1 MTSLLK
7 VYAFALGALC
17 MIGHALAAPAV
28 AADDKKAA
36 RLASQVAAEL
46 ARECPVADP
55 ADVAAQNHCR
65 QGMFFGSSLKGS
77 LTDFVLWGRQ
87 RNTTTLLKDTSLTQF
102 GPDVVTNMYLPLF
115 MFNGKYSVEY
125 VESEGLYRIRLHTAF
140 RNRLPPGNYAYPFWH
155 DAEKW
160 TTYQNA
166 NEVLLW
172 WDPAK
177 DKIRILQFTALGANP
192 PLLPV
197 TQVAHAFDGKW
208 LWTDAQGRTQPKV
221 SLFDGLF
228 EPTNPHLA
236 RIEATY
242 KAMALRLREGQCNDC
257 HVPNNP
263 DKSKRLV
270 LLQTPAH
277 AAAEI
282 KRLLKSIR
290 SDRMPRDAFGIE
302 QPLDHLTKAALLE
315 DGVAFDS
322 ALDDA
327 KRWET
332 EQGEVLRMARG
343 SFPRLPLPAL
353 TDSPR

>member
-1 MTSLLK
+1 MSLLK
-7 VYAFALGALC
+7 LYVVALSAMCLC
-17 MIGHALAAPAV
+17 CQALAAPATPT
-28 AADDKKAA
+28 DEKKAA
-36 RLASQVAAEL
+36 RLASHLAAEL
-46 ARECPVADP
+46 AQLCPVTDP
-55 ADVAAQNHCR
+55 ADRAAHDNCR
-65 QGMFFGSSLKGS
+65 QGMFFGSGLKGS
-77 LTDFVLWGRQ
+77 LADFVLWGRQ
-87 RNTTTLLKDTSLTQF
+87 RNSATPLKDTSLTQF

-115 MFNGKYSVEY
+115 MFNGKHSVEY
-125 VESEGLYRIRLHTAF
+125 VESEGLYRIRLQTGF

-155 DAEKW
+155 DADKW

-172 WDPAK
+172 WDPVK
-177 DKIRILQFTALGANP
+177 DRIRILQFTAQGNNP

-197 TQVAHAFDGKW
+197 SQVAHAFDGKW

-221 SLFDGLF
+221 SVFDGLF

-236 RIEATY
+236 RVEATY

-257 HVPNNP
+257 HVPSNP

-290 SDRMPRDAFGIE
+290 TDRMPRDQFGIE
-302 QPLDHLTKAALLE
+302 QPLDHLAKAALLE

-322 ALDDA
+322 ALEDA
-327 KRWET
+327 KRWEA
-332 EQGEVLRMARG
+332 EQGAALRMARG
-343 SFPRLPLPAL
+343 PFPRLPMPAL
-353 TDSPR
+353 TEQPR

>member
-7 VYAFALGALC
+7 FCAKACVALC
-17 MIGHALAAPAV
+17 LAGQAIAAPQPV
-28 AADDKKAA
+28 ADGKQAA
-36 RLASQVAAEL
+36 KLASQIATEL
-46 ARECPVADP
+46 AQWCPVADP
-55 ADVAAQNHCR
+55 ANTAAHDQCR
-65 QGMFFGSSLKGS
+65 QGLFFGSGLKGS
-77 LTDFVLWGRQ
+77 LTEIVLWGRQ
-87 RNTTTLLKDTSLTQF
+87 RNTATPLKETPLTQF
-102 GPDVVTNMYLPLF
+102 GPDAVTNMYLPLF
-115 MFNGKYSVEY
+115 MFSGKHSVEY
-125 VESEGLYRIRLHTAF
+125 VESEGLYRIRLQTAF

-155 DAEKW
+155 EADKW
-160 TTYQNA
+160 ATYQNA
-166 NEVLLW
+166 NEVMLW

-177 DKIRILQFTALGANP
+177 GKIRVLQFTALGAQP

-197 TQVAHAFDGKW
+197 TPVAHAFDGKW

-221 SLFDGLF
+221 SVFDGLF

-242 KAMALRLREGQCNDC
+242 KALALRLREGQCNDC
-257 HVPNNP
+257 HVPSNP

-282 KRLLKSIR
+282 KRLLKSLR

-302 QPLDHLTKAALLE
+302 QPLDHLTRTALLE
-315 DGVAFDS
+315 DGASFDS

-327 KRWET
+327 RRWEA
-332 EQGEVLRMARG
+332 EQGMALRMARDP
-343 SFPRLPLPAL
+343 FPRLPMPAL
-353 TDSPR
+353 TDPTR